1 MKFVI
6 TQEPA
11 PLSGMIVLLYQKGKT
26 NFLSLFL
33 FFTRKSFL
41 KIGFQGCRYWI
52 RFRPNSADPIGSRYS
67 TLVDL
72 HRVQLCLCLVLKVI
86 LPFLSLICSDCVI
99 HIMIYLLCF
108 SPLAPLGEYIY
119 IFALTLTSFF
129 ERKNSHNVWYWYP
142 LCMMKCFKL
151 DLDQQH
157 WLTPKDR

>member
-1 MKFVI
+1 MQPSSRSLLPIVIINIICVADITDTKTKLIDSGPAPIPHLKFDYLRFLYYEICYNIGTGTIIWNDSFVI
-6 TQEPA
+6 
-11 PLSGMIVLLYQKGKT
+11 SKGENK
-26 NFLSLFL
+26 LFVPN
-33 FFTRKSFL
+33 FTRKSFL

-108 SPLAPLGEYIY
+108 PP
-119 IFALTLTSFF
+119 
-129 ERKNSHNVWYWYP
+129 
-142 LCMMKCFKL
+142 
-151 DLDQQH
+151 
-157 WLTPKDR
+157 